1 MPAEVEAVAQAV
13 AKAKSLDGYTLWRT
27 LKNLDNEL
35 FLIEQARAPVPMGLL
50 RVRAIIRRARA
61 LRRGDQSR
69 AENLPP
75 SMLSGNEPLVTSAF
89 DAFDFVDQYRAL
101 GGMREASA
109 LGDAIEINQWNE
121 ETPEAAEFWNQRF
134 PKLTH
139 VQRHAVAASLML
151 RGRY

>member
-1 MPAEVEAVAQAV
+1 MPAEVDAIAEAV
-13 AKAKSLDGYTLWRT
+13 AKAKWLDGYTLWRT
-27 LKNLDNEL
+27 LKNLDDEL
-35 FLIEQARAPVPMGLL
+35 FLIDRAQAPVPMGLL
-50 RVRAIIRRARA
+50 RMRAIITRARA

-69 AENLPP
+69 AETLP
-75 SMLSGNEPLVTSAF
+75 SSQSSRNEPLVTPAF

-109 LGDAIEINQWNE
+109 WGDTIEINQWNE

-134 PKLTH
+134 PRLFH
-139 VQRHAVAASLML
+139 VQREAVAASLML